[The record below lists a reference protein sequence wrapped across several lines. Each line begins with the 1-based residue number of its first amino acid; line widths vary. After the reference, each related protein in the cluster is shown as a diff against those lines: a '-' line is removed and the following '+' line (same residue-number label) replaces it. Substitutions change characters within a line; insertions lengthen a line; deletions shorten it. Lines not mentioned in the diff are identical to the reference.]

1 MNFRNLIAGAAVVL
15 LCGGVGVCVA
25 QEAPSAAPP
34 AAPEAASS
42 PAPASAP
49 AAKPKHH
56 AKHHARHHGHHR
68 RGKQSAQKEFTEQ
81 QLQEMQTQPPSK

>member
-1 MNFRNLIAGAAVVL
+1 MNFRTLIAGAAVVL

-25 QEAPSAAPP
+25 QEAPASPP
-34 AAPEAASS
+34 AASA

-49 AAKPKHH
+49 SAKPKHHARHH
-56 AKHHARHHGHHR
+56 AKHHARHRH
-68 RGKQSAQKEFTEQ
+68 GKQSAQKEFTEQ

>member
-25 QEAPSAAPP
+25 QEAPAAPA

-49 AAKPKHH
+49 AAKSKHH